1 MQKNDLKPIS
11 IYTCL
16 NLVRMFTLNLRGKYM
31 LCVHVDICEIDL
43 LTVFFL
49 WLINL
54 VNFV

>member
-1 MQKNDLKPIS
+1 MS
-11 IYTCL
+11 IY
-16 NLVRMFTLNLRGKYM
+16 TLNLRGKYM

-43 LTVFFL
+43 LTVFLL